1 MKKNI
6 MVPVLTIGLLAL
18 GACGHHDKKEDKKET
33 KASKSMSYQGPISQ
47 ETVSK
52 VTATWPESSRAATN
66 GLIEKYGLPSTVSN
80 DMIVW
85 NNTAPFKRSI
95 VYREEVNHQ
104 FPIQHAD
111 VLEQTIDY
119 RVPKDKVEDLAR
131 LDGSLLVD
139 RTKGELSARNEQ
151 EEMNFLAL
159 NLADKVVRG
168 EMTVEAARMEYSRGA
183 QGLASGN
190 SSDNLTG
197 LNFKMEGDTS
207 DPDRIVQPA
216 SGKMKKNIQAQEVR
230 KVIEE
235 EDVE

>member
-6 MVPVLTIGLLAL
+6 IIPVTVGLLAL
-18 GACGHHDKKEDKKET
+18 GACSHREKKDEKKEVKT
-33 KASKSMSYQGPISQ
+33 SKSMSYKEPISQ
-47 ETVSK
+47 EVINE
-52 VTATWPESSRAATN
+52 VTATWPDSAKSATN
-66 GLIEKYGLPSTVSN
+66 GLIEKYGLPSTVSD

-119 RVPKDKVEDLAR
+119 RVPKGKIEELAR

-139 RTKGELSARNEQ
+139 RTKGELSARNDR
-151 EEMNFLAL
+151 EEMNYLAL
-159 NLADKVVRG
+159 NLADKVARG
-168 EMTVEAARMEYSRGA
+168 DMTVETARMEYSKGA
-183 QGLASGN
+183 QALAAGN
-190 SSDNLTG
+190 SNDYLTG
-197 LNFKMEGDTS
+197 LNFKMEGNTS

-216 SGKMKKNIQAQEVR
+216 SGKMKKTIEAQEVR

-235 EDVE
+235 EEAIE